1 MPFPTF
7 IGAFMPRRLLL
18 LTAISATTGLLMLS
32 GCSPIPDMPGPI
44 GIPGL

>member
-1 MPFPTF
+1 
-7 IGAFMPRRLLL
+7 MPRRLLL
-18 LTAISATTGLLMLS
+18 LSVLSATASLLMLS